1 VVKEVVFPVVSEAT
15 LRDLVKEW
23 QSTAPLYRD
32 HVRTV
37 IRSSYRSHYRRM
49 LPHLLQMLEFRSNN
63 ATHHPLIDALG
74 LLKT

>member
-1 VVKEVVFPVVSEAT
+1 M
-15 LRDLVKEW
+15 VKEW

-37 IRSSYRSHYRRM
+37 IRSSYRSHYRRR